1 MSWTIALRG
10 NDMKRAVYSLKT
22 VMLVTAASV
31 LPAQLHAQDNADSAT
46 DAEVTNEIVVT
57 ARLIE
62 ESVQEAPIAVTVFDA
77 ATLDKRGIDDLNEL
91 ARSTPGFSFE
101 NFNGPFNVP
110 VIRGQSQNRIS
121 SPIQNVSTFYNG
133 VYLQRN
139 YMIDASLLN
148 MGQIE
153 VLRGPQSAA
162 LGRNAFAGA
171 ISYSAKTP
179 GDEYHGRALA
189 SVGENGFERYELSL
203 EGPIVPGI
211 LSVIGGVSTGNYD
224 GAWRNNHALAN
235 TNDPLALTRGNLG
248 GYDYTAWH
256 VGVNFTPIDAISI
269 RANYIN
275 NERDFENTAQYSFGT
290 ASFDNRQNN
299 NNCSANPAF
308 FAPNPAWAQN
318 TNMLF
323 CGVIPVQPVLQ
334 AGETRR
340 PGLVV
345 DPRAGISSE
354 AEVLSIQ
361 ADIKPTD
368 NLTLSYVFGYTKGS
382 FFGANSASRNPEIGL
397 TAPFAGANLID
408 TSGNGNLDSTSH
420 EVRLTYAS
428 DNGLTVYGGFFTSDT
443 DDVTDF
449 ALLRVAAQTT
459 GPLTAP
465 VVLAGP
471 GFAANNAINYDVSS
485 GFGFIQYETGSFK
498 ISAEGRYTEETL
510 TNITFTGGNPVPAG
524 TAKFDYF
531 TPRVTASYFF
541 TDDNSVYVS
550 WGRGVKAGGFNVGV
564 VGAGQATFGT
574 EENDT
579 FELGLR
585 NAFLGGDLILN
596 ATAFYIDGKN
606 LQVSQ
611 PNTAAFGA
619 VVGNLGGSE
628 TWGFEL
634 EATYKLSDPLSIYA
648 NASYAD
654 AQYKDGVIDTSIA
667 IARSCDGVVCA
678 ANGDIGGNR
687 LERTPQV
694 MLNGGFNFDQSLNDD
709 VSVYANGNISYQDEQ
724 FANTVNTAIIQGRTI
739 VDASVGVR
747 WKHIDFRLAADNL
760 FDEKYVSN
768 AFQLGLGSSPF
779 FFQRMLV
786 PNLGDRRRVMGS
798 VIVSF

>member
-1 MSWTIALRG
+1 
-10 NDMKRAVYSLKT
+10 MKQAVYSLKT

-31 LPAQLHAQDNADSAT
+31 LPAQLHAQDSAT
-46 DAEVTNEIVVT
+46 SGTEGEVSNEIVVT

-171 ISYSAKTP
+171 ISYAAKTP

-235 TNDPLALTRGNLG
+235 SNDPLALTRGNLG

-256 VGVNFTPIDAISI
+256 VGVNFTPIDEISI

-299 NNCSANPAF
+299 NNCSSNPAF
-308 FAPNPAWAQN
+308 FAPLGAGWTNN

-334 AGETRR
+334 AGETRK

-345 DPRAGISSE
+345 DPRAGISSQ

-368 NLTLSYVFGYTKGS
+368 QITLSYIFGYTQGA
-382 FFGANSASRNPEIGL
+382 FAGANSASRNAELGL
-397 TAPFAGANLID
+397 TGVPFGGTNLID

-420 EVRLTYAS
+420 EFRATYAG

-449 ALLRVAAQTT
+449 ALLQVTAQTT
-459 GPLTAP
+459 GSLTAP
-465 VVLAGP
+465 TIFPPRTFSAV
-471 GFAANNAINYDVSS
+471 NYDVSS
-485 GFGFIQYETGSFK
+485 GFGFIQYENGAFK
-498 ISAEGRYTEETL
+498 VSAEGRYTEETL
-510 TNITFTGGNPVPAG
+510 TNINLAGAAPVTLG

-541 TDDNSVYVS
+541 TDDNSIYVS
-550 WGRGVKAGGFNVGV
+550 WGRGVKAGGFNVGAV
-564 VGAGQATFGT
+564 LGAGQATFGT
-574 EENDT
+574 EDNDT
-579 FELGLR
+579 YELGLR

-596 ATAFYIDGKN
+596 ATAFYIEGNN

-634 EATYKLSDPLSIYA
+634 EASYKLSDPVSIYA

-654 AQYKDGVIDTSIA
+654 AKYKDGVIDTSIA
-667 IARSCDGVVCA
+667 VARSCDGVVCA
-678 ANGDIGGNR
+678 ASGDIGGNR
-687 LERTPQV
+687 LERTPRV

-709 VSVYANGNISYQDEQ
+709 VSVYANGNISYQDKQ

-739 VDASVGVR
+739 VDASAGVR
-747 WKHIDFRLAADNL
+747 WKNVDFRIAADNL

>member
-1 MSWTIALRG
+1 
-10 NDMKRAVYSLKT
+10 MKQAVYSLKT

-31 LPAQLHAQDNADSAT
+31 FPAQLHAQDTAPSDAEADSI
-46 DAEVTNEIVVT
+46 NEIIVT
-57 ARLIE
+57 GRLIE

-171 ISYSAKTP
+171 ISYTAKTP

-235 TNDPLALTRGNLG
+235 IDDPLALTRGNLG

-256 VGVNFTPIDAISI
+256 AGVNFTPIDEVSI
-269 RANYIN
+269 RANYIR
-275 NERDFENTAQYSFGT
+275 NERDFENTAQYSLGT

-299 NNCSANPAF
+299 NNCSSNPAF
-308 FAPNPAWAQN
+308 FAANPAWAQN

-334 AGETRR
+334 PGETRK

-345 DPRAGISSE
+345 DPRAGVSSQ
-354 AEVLSIQ
+354 AEVLSVQ

-368 NLTLSYVFGYTKGS
+368 QITLSYIFGYTQGS
-382 FFGANSASRNPEIGL
+382 FFGANSASRNSELGL
-397 TAPFAGANLID
+397 TGFFAGVNLID
-408 TSGNGNLDSTSH
+408 TSGNGNLESTSH

-449 ALLRVAAQTT
+449 ALRSVRAQTT
-459 GPLTAP
+459 GPLTPAT
-465 VVLAGP
+465 VLTGP
-471 GFAANNAINYDVSS
+471 GFAARNVINYDVSS
-485 GFGFIQYETGSFK
+485 GFGFIQYENGSFK
-498 ISAEGRYTEETL
+498 VSAEGRYTEETL
-510 TNITFTGGNPVPAG
+510 TNTNLAGAAPALLG
-524 TAKFDYF
+524 TATFDYF

-541 TDDNSVYVS
+541 TDDNSIYVS
-550 WGRGVKAGGFNVGV
+550 WGQGVKAGGFNVGV
-564 VGAGQATFGT
+564 VGPGQGTFGT
-574 EENDT
+574 ERNNT
-579 FELGLR
+579 YELGLR

-596 ATAFYIDGKN
+596 ATLFHIEGSN

-611 PNTAAFGA
+611 PNTVALGS
-619 VVGNLGGSE
+619 VVGNLGGSR
-628 TWGFEL
+628 TTGVEL
-634 EATYKLSDPLSIYA
+634 EASYKLSDPISIYA

-654 AQYKDGVIDTSIA
+654 SKYKDGVIDTSVA
-667 IARSCDGVVCA
+667 ISRSCVGTVCA
-678 ANGDIGGNR
+678 ANGAIGGNR
-687 LERTPQV
+687 LERTPRL
-694 MLNGGFNFDQSLNDD
+694 MLNGGFNFDKPLNDD
-709 VSVYANGNISYQDEQ
+709 VSVYANGHISYQDEQ
-724 FANTVNTAIIQGRTI
+724 FVNAVNTAIIQARTI
-739 VDASVGVR
+739 VDASAGVR
-747 WKHIDFRLAADNL
+747 WKNVDFRLAADNL
-760 FDEKYVSN
+760 FDEQYVAN
-768 AFQLGLGSSPF
+768 AFQLGLGSTVF
-779 FFQRMLV
+779 NFQRMLV